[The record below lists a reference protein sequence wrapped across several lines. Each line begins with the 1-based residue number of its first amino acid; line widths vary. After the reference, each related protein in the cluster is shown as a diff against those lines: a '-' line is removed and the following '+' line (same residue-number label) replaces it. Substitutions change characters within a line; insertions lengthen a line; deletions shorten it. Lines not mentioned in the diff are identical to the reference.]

1 MPLAYRTALV
11 RRVGAAAGVERVPA
25 GGRDAREQHP
35 KHAAFVL
42 AYARGAQASAALQPK
57 LRAPSSALLR
67 RYRFLP
73 GGDKLRTLHGA
84 LLPPGLAEGLRG
96 AGRSPS
102 VRA

>member
-1 MPLAYRTALV
+1 MLAYTR
-11 RRVGAAAGVERVPA
+11 GV
-25 GGRDAREQHP
+25 
-35 KHAAFVL
+35 
-42 AYARGAQASAALQPK
+42 QASAAPEPK

-84 LLPPGLAEGLRG
+84 LLPPGLAEGLCE